1 MITLHA
7 TKQLSRLDKIGY
19 TIKPGLL
26 DAIGK
31 AYPNTKH
38 YIRIARFG
46 RYFTIDD
53 QLDYSCGD
61 SVVVI
66 LNSGN
71 VVTVMLASA
80 RKTWADGINI
90 DLTRD

>member
-7 TKQLSRLDKIGY
+7 TTQLSRLDKIGY

-26 DAIGK
+26 DAIGN

-38 YIRIARFG
+38 YIRIARFA
-46 RYFTIDD
+46 RIYTIDD
-53 QLDYSCGD
+53 GIDYSVGD
-61 SVVVI
+61 SVVII

-71 VVTVMLASA
+71 IVTIMLASSN
-80 RKTWADGINI
+80 KNWTDGTNV